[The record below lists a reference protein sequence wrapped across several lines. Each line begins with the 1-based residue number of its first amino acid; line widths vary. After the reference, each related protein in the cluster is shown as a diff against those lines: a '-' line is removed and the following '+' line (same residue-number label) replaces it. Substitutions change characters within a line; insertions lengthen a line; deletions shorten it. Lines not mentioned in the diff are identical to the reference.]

1 MPNHKNL
8 FDDFMWALLLTA
20 IGTGAVTFLEAVAQ
34 WENDISV
41 TTLLVTSMVFVRMH
55 RIEHFIASF
64 IYWIG
69 TIRKF

>member
-1 MPNHKNL
+1 MPNLKNL
-8 FDDFMWALLLTA
+8 IDDFVIAIIFTMVGAGALKLLESLA
-20 IGTGAVTFLEAVAQ
+20 G
-34 WENDISV
+34 WDNDISI

-55 RIEHFIASF
+55 RIEHFIAAF